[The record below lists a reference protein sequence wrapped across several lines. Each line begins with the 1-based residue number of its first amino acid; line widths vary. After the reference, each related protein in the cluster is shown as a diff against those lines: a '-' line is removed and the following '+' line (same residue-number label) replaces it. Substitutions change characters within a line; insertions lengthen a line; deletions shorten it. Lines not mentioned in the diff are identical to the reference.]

1 MSKPIEQQI
10 RSLRSVPRG
19 NLEDEAE
26 AIKSQ
31 IDQLL
36 KTGGV
41 SEAVAAQLAADV
53 NNERARILMGGKSD
67 HVMSHVCDEAGR
79 VISSRIEYTNGRIQ
93 TRERDAAGNL
103 TDWAEITPPDSL
115 PSPLYFKDV

>member
-1 MSKPIEQQI
+1 MSKPFEQQI
-10 RSLRSVPRG
+10 RSLRYVPRG
-19 NLEDEAE
+19 NLEYEAE

-31 IDQLL
+31 IDQLQ

-67 HVMSHVCDEAGR
+67 HVMSHICDEAGR
-79 VISSRIEYTNGRIQ
+79 VISSRIEYSDGRIQ
-93 TRERDAAGNL
+93 IRERDAAGNL
-103 TDWAEITPPDSL
+103 TDWIQISPPDSL
-115 PSPLYFKDV
+115 ASPFYSNDV